1 MFCAKL
7 VSVVYIFKQ
16 IKEMNI
22 FMFSEKLKG
31 YPVFSTQELK
41 LILGSDYKS
50 SFLVKLN
57 SWIKKG
63 YIIQLRRG
71 LYMLANAKDKINYM
85 QFASKI
91 YRPSYISLEFALNY
105 YGIIPEAVFT
115 VTSISTKK
123 TAFFEVPEIRGY
135 FSYQKIKSSVF
146 GGFNTFTENG
156 VSFNL
161 AEMEKALMD
170 FFYINRDRM
179 DGSKENFE
187 SYRFSDAHRY
197 NQGKILQFAGNYG
210 NKKMLFLAKSFI
222 KYYNK
227 DTLIRF

>member
-1 MFCAKL
+1 
-7 VSVVYIFKQ
+7 
-16 IKEMNI
+16 MNI
-22 FMFSEKLKG
+22 FDFTEKLKE

-41 LILGSDYKS
+41 LILKKDFRN

-57 SWIKKG
+57 SWVKKG
-63 YIIQLRRG
+63 YIFQLRRG

-85 QFASKI
+85 QLASKI

-135 FSYQKIKSSVF
+135 FSYQKIKTSAF

-161 AEMEKALMD
+161 AEMEKALVD
-170 FFYINRDRM
+170 FFYINRNRM
-179 DGSKENFE
+179 DGLKTNFE
-187 SYRFSDAHRY
+187 GYRFSDVHRY
-197 NQGKILQFAGNYG
+197 NQEKILRFARNYK
-210 NKKMLFLAKSFI
+210 NKKTLFLAKNFI

-227 DTLIRF
+227 DTLIKF